1 MDVLPDGRRGD
12 AMDGSPAF
20 ILWST
25 NESDG
30 QQLAGRRNRC
40 FAPFPLAPLGV
51 FPKHIPITQQ
61 QKNWVAPRG
70 PDVILSYNISIYL
83 CAVVAPLRRVKDKL
97 GNWLRRVFARACSD
111 EV

>member
-1 MDVLPDGRRGD
+1 MDSSWLGAETAASRLFLLRP
-12 AMDGSPAF
+12 SESFP
-20 ILWST
+20 ST
-25 NESDG
+25 S
-30 QQLAGRRNRC
+30 L
-40 FAPFPLAPLGV
+40 
-51 FPKHIPITQQ
+51 ITQQ
-61 QKNWVAPRG
+61 HKNWVAPRG